1 MNKWVEGR
9 VVGHKRWT
17 EELYSLQVEAPVAP
31 FEAGQFT
38 QLALDIA
45 GKRVARSY
53 SYVNAPREYPLEFYY
68 AAVPDGPLTT
78 SLPALSEGE
87 TIWVSPK
94 ARGTLTLA
102 NVPPAAHLWMLS
114 TGTAVGPFLSILKT
128 DEPWQRFSHIVLAHG
143 VRTRDE
149 LAYQDTIDS
158 ISEQHADQFSLVP
171 FVTREDTDFAIRSR
185 IPEAIERGVLEQ
197 AAGENLSPESA
208 QVMICG
214 NTDMIKDSRA
224 VLESRGFRRNRRNE
238 PGHIHLESYY

>member
-1 MNKWVEGR
+1 MDKWVEGR

-17 EELYSLQVEAPVAP
+17 EQLYSLQVEAPVAP

-53 SYVNAPREYPLEFYY
+53 SYVNAPLENPLEFYY

-78 SLPALSEGE
+78 SLPALAEGE
-87 TIWVSPK
+87 SIWVSPR

-128 DEPWQRFSHIVLAHG
+128 DEPWQRFSRIVLAHG
-143 VRTRDE
+143 VRTQDE
-149 LAYQDTIDS
+149 FAYQDTINS
-158 ISEQHADQFSLVP
+158 ISAQRGEQFSLVP
-171 FVTREDTDFAIRSR
+171 FVTRHETEFAIRSR

-197 AAGENLSPESA
+197 AAGLELSPESA
-208 QVMICG
+208 QAMICG
-214 NTDMIKDSRA
+214 NMDMIKDTRA
-224 VLESRGFRRNRRNE
+224 VLESRGLRRNRRSE
-238 PGHIHLESYY
+238 PGNIHLESYY